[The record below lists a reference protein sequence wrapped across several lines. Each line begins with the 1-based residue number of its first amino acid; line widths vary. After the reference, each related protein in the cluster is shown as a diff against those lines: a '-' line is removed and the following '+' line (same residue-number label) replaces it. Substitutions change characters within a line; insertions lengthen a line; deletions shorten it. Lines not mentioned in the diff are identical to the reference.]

1 MKTINKELLEKIF
14 TKKTQDYSFS
24 ILFFLILSIFVVF
37 AIRPSL
43 TTAFSLT
50 KEENDLKTL
59 DDQYEMQIGNIINLQ
74 STIEENRDKLY
85 LVDESISNSPQVNK
99 IIMDIKKVGDSNSI
113 IITSLSI
120 GEVNLTELDNKSLQ
134 TLKISLE
141 GSGNYENIMA
151 FIKTLFNKRRLE
163 TIEKMKIIKDEKNTS
178 NSTLTIKMDIQGYY
192 E

>member
-1 MKTINKELLEKIF
+1 MKKINKDFFGKIF
-14 TKKTQDYSFS
+14 NKKAQDYSFS
-24 ILFFLILSIFVVF
+24 ILFFLIFSIFIVF

-50 KEENDLKTL
+50 KEGSDLKTL
-59 DDQYEMQIGNIINLQ
+59 DSQYELQIGNIINLQ
-74 STIEENRDKLY
+74 STMEENRDNLY
-85 LVDESISNSPQVNK
+85 LIDESISDSPQVNK
-99 IIMDIKKVGDSNSI
+99 IIEDIKKAGDSNSI
-113 IITSLSI
+113 IISNLSI

-141 GSGNYENIMA
+141 GFGNYENLMA

-163 TIEKMKIIKDEKNTS
+163 TIEKMQIIKEEDAGSEELK
-178 NSTLTIKMDIQGYY
+178 IKMDIQGYY

>member
-1 MKTINKELLEKIF
+1 
-14 TKKTQDYSFS
+14 
-24 ILFFLILSIFVVF
+24 
-37 AIRPSL
+37 
-43 TTAFSLT
+43 
-50 KEENDLKTL
+50 
-59 DDQYEMQIGNIINLQ
+59 MQIGNIINLQ

>member
-85 LVDESISNSPQVNK
+85 LVEESISNSPQVNK

>member
-50 KEENDLKTL
+50 KEENDLKIL
-59 DDQYEMQIGNIINLQ
+59 DDQYETQIGNIINLQ

>member
-59 DDQYEMQIGNIINLQ
+59 DVQYEMQIGNIINLQ

-85 LVDESISNSPQVNK
+85 LVEESISNSPQVNK

>member
-163 TIEKMKIIKDEKNTS
+163 TIEKMKIIKDEENTS

>member
-1 MKTINKELLEKIF
+1 MKKINKEFLEKIF
-14 TKKTQDYSFS
+14 TKKAQDYSFS
-24 ILFFLILSIFVVF
+24 ILFFLILSIFIVF

-50 KEENDLKTL
+50 KEGNDLKVL
-59 DDQYEMQIGNIINLQ
+59 DNQYELQIGNIINLQ

-85 LVDESISNSPQVNK
+85 LVDEGISDSPQVNK
-99 IIMDIKKVGDSNSI
+99 IIADIKKAGDSNSI
-113 IITSLSI
+113 IISSLSI

-141 GSGNYENIMA
+141 GFGNYENLMA

-163 TIEKMKIIKDEKNTS
+163 TIEKMQIIKEEEDTGSEVLK
-178 NSTLTIKMDIQGYY
+178 IKMDIQGYY

>member
-1 MKTINKELLEKIF
+1 MKKINKEILEKIF

-24 ILFFLILSIFVVF
+24 ILFFLVFSIFVVF

-43 TTAFSLT
+43 TTAFSLA
-50 KEENDLKTL
+50 KEGSDLKIL
-59 DDQYEMQIGNIINLQ
+59 DDQYEVQIKNIIYLQ

-85 LVDESISNSPQVNK
+85 LVDEGISNSPQVNK
-99 IIMDIKKVGDSNSI
+99 IIGDIKKAGDSNSI
-113 IITSLSI
+113 IINSLSI
-120 GEVNLTELDNKSLQ
+120 GEVNLTELSNKSLQ

-163 TIEKMKIIKDEKNTS
+163 TIEKMQIIKDEESAS
-178 NSTLTIKMDIQGYY
+178 NSELIIKMDIQGYY

>member
-1 MKTINKELLEKIF
+1 MKKINKEFLEKIF
-14 TKKTQDYSFS
+14 TKKAQDYSFS
-24 ILFFLILSIFVVF
+24 ILFFLILSIFIVF

-50 KEENDLKTL
+50 KEGNDLKVL
-59 DDQYEMQIGNIINLQ
+59 DNQYELQIGNIINLQ

-85 LVDESISNSPQVNK
+85 LVDEGISDSPQVNK
-99 IIMDIKKVGDSNSI
+99 VIEDIKKAGDSNSI
-113 IITSLSI
+113 IISSLSI

-141 GSGNYENIMA
+141 GFGNYENLMA

-163 TIEKMKIIKDEKNTS
+163 TIEKMQIIKEEEDTS
-178 NSTLTIKMDIQGYY
+178 GAELKIKMDIQGYY

>member
-1 MKTINKELLEKIF
+1 MKKINKEFFEKIF
-14 TKKTQDYSFS
+14 TKKAQDYSFS
-24 ILFFLILSIFVVF
+24 ILFFLIFSIFIVF

-50 KEENDLKTL
+50 KEGNDLKVL
-59 DDQYEMQIGNIINLQ
+59 DNQYELQIGNIINLQ

-85 LVDESISNSPQVNK
+85 LVDESISDSPQVNK
-99 IIMDIKKVGDSNSI
+99 IIADIKKAGDSNSI
-113 IITSLSI
+113 IISSLSI

-141 GSGNYENIMA
+141 GFGNYENLMA

-163 TIEKMKIIKDEKNTS
+163 TIEKMQIIKEEEDISSEVLK
-178 NSTLTIKMDIQGYY
+178 IKMDIQGYY

>member
-50 KEENDLKTL
+50 KEENDLKIL
-59 DDQYEMQIGNIINLQ
+59 DDQYETQIGNIINLQ

-85 LVDESISNSPQVNK
+85 LVEESISNSPQVNK

>member
-85 LVDESISNSPQVNK
+85 LVEESISNSPQVNK

-163 TIEKMKIIKDEKNTS
+163 TIEKMKIIKDEENTS